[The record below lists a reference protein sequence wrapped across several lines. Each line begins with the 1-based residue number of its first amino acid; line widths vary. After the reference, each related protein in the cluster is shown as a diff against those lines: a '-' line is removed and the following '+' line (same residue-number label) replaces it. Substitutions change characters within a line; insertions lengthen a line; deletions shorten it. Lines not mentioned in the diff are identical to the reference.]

1 MGGRAHGWTRSFP
14 PWATPRDGASS
25 RACAIAKRRLA
36 SSRRRSKCHCPPFQS
51 ICEAGNRRLAEAP
64 HRWAQPFLKVN
75 RAAGSPCNG
84 SSTNDGSGKAAST
97 GWKSCSQNL
106 SASQRQTQTLK
117 NMPYDA
123 ANALHLTRR
132 FKASREQ
139 VFAAFA
145 SLDALKLWLGP
156 GECGIITGA
165 LDFRVGGSYRMEMR
179 TPTGNALLGGTYRE
193 IASPER
199 IVFTWQWLDGDD
211 APETI
216 VTVSSPRSARKPNEP
231 HPHRLCQ
238 R

>member
-1 MGGRAHGWTRSFP
+1 M
-14 PWATPRDGASS
+14 
-25 RACAIAKRRLA
+25 
-36 SSRRRSKCHCPPFQS
+36 
-51 ICEAGNRRLAEAP
+51 
-64 HRWAQPFLKVN
+64 
-75 RAAGSPCNG
+75 SP
-84 SSTNDGSGKAAST
+84 
-97 GWKSCSQNL
+97 
-106 SASQRQTQTLK
+106 
-117 NMPYDA
+117 DA
-123 ANALHLTRR
+123 RPTLHLTRR

-199 IVFTWQWLDGDD
+199 IVFTWHWLDDDD

-216 VTVSSPRSARKPNEP
+216 VTVELVTIGAETEL
-231 HPHRLCQ
+231 RLTHSGFTADESRGHHEHGWNGSFDKLEAQ
-238 R
+238 LATGSHQAANPVLRT